1 MLAKRVIPCLDVDGG
16 RVVKGTKFQDLR
28 DAGDPVELAA
38 HYDREGADELV
49 FLDITATVEGRTA
62 TLDVIAQT
70 AEQVFIPLT
79 VGGGVQTD
87 DDVNEL
93 LRAGADKVSLN
104 SAAVRD
110 PALLQRCA
118 DRFGTQCMVVAIDAK
133 RRPGADNVTG
143 LAAWEVFV
151 DAGRT
156 GTERDAVEWA
166 VEATTQRGAGE
177 VLLTSMDRDGTGD
190 GYDLALL
197 RAIGDAVRVPVIAS
211 GGAGEL
217 DHFAAALTEGGAD
230 AVLAASTLHFGQL
243 TIAQIKDALAA
254 HDLPVRR

>member
-28 DAGDPVELAA
+28 DAGDPVALAA
-38 HYDREGADELV
+38 HYNREGADELV

-104 SAAVRD
+104 SAAVRE

-133 RRPGADNVTG
+133 RRPDTG
-143 LAAWEVFV
+143 IGPEASWEVFV

-156 GTERDAVEWA
+156 GTGRDAVEWA
-166 VEATTQRGAGE
+166 VEATTRCGAGE

-217 DHFAAALTEGGAD
+217 EHFAAALTEGGAD
-230 AVLAASTLHFGQL
+230 AVLAASALHFGHL
-243 TIAQIKDALAA
+243 TIGQIKDALVA

>member
-104 SAAVRD
+104 SAAVRE

-133 RRPGADNVTG
+133 RRTEDGG
-143 LAAWEVFV
+143 GGSWEVFV

-156 GTERDAVEWA
+156 GTGRDAIEWA

-190 GYDLALL
+190 GYDLELL
-197 RAIGDAVRVPVIAS
+197 RAIGEAVRVPLIAS

-217 DHFAAALTEGGAD
+217 DHFTAALTEGGAD